1 MLERARTIC
10 IVRVSLSEVN
20 MVSDII
26 ILAVYA
32 SSYRNVI
39 FNNNE
44 YSKRIL
50 ILRWTYLSCEPRH
63 KSIFRSPKI
72 KSGSLGSNTIWKF
85 SSLSRNSLLSME
97 GDLYDKSIL
106 TKEIYMIRAYWLS
119 FRKYLCGYFNFLR
132 KILLLLYALFK
143 FFGL

>member
-63 KSIFRSPKI
+63 KYP
-72 KSGSLGSNTIWKF
+72 LV
-85 SSLSRNSLLSME
+85 E
-97 GDLYDKSIL
+97 
-106 TKEIYMIRAYWLS
+106 
-119 FRKYLCGYFNFLR
+119 
-132 KILLLLYALFK
+132 
-143 FFGL
+143 

>member
-1 MLERARTIC
+1 MTVCFYLVSSYIYSLKVRVMLERARTIC

-63 KSIFRSPKI
+63 QIIIKDYVTKWHNNGMYRAFAKIDLKKLFGRFNEHSRIKIIRYDRSSHKSRKAT
-72 KSGSLGSNTIWKF
+72 SLF
-85 SSLSRNSLLSME
+85 
-97 GDLYDKSIL
+97 DKP
-106 TKEIYMIRAYWLS
+106 
-119 FRKYLCGYFNFLR
+119 
-132 KILLLLYALFK
+132 
-143 FFGL
+143 